1 MLLEIRGAIIL
12 NGWIEELCLNDSLVS
27 LMSNIEFFSSLLG
40 AADIALQNIYECA
53 EAMSLDVAMNTTMEE
68 NLFSNFPAIFHVED
82 SYLSL
87 ASTNTV
93 DGIFYCLI
101 IKVDL
106 CDGIHYIA
114 RYFEY
119 GAFTGFYQSTAHEKI
134 KMQIECNE
142 LLPYSAYT
150 EQDIS
155 LEKTRQSQLFVERES
170 KGRYLFNIKEITLI
184 GL

>member
-12 NGWIEELCLNDSLVS
+12 NGWIEELCLKDSLVS

-82 SYLSL
+82 SYLPS

-106 CDGIHYIA
+106 CDRIHYIA

-119 GAFTGFYQSTAHEKI
+119 GAFTGFYQSTAHE
-134 KMQIECNE
+134 
-142 LLPYSAYT
+142 
-150 EQDIS
+150 
-155 LEKTRQSQLFVERES
+155 
-170 KGRYLFNIKEITLI
+170 
-184 GL
+184 